1 MAGPKE
7 IALGIASVLGKP
19 GLPDPM
25 TISFRGQTLDEGTQ
39 IVRAIITE
47 CEDAGIRVAKVEA
60 DVDLHKN
67 LMAEGYEGAVPL
79 LACVDLLG
87 EIRVFAGGHDRHNQ

>member
-25 TISFRGQTLDEGTQ
+25 TISFRGQTLDEGAH

-47 CEDAGIRVAKVEA
+47 CEDAGLRVTKVET
-60 DVDLHKN
+60 DVELHRN
-67 LMAEGYEGAVPL
+67 MIAQGYGGAVPI
-79 LACVDLLG
+79 LACHDLSG
-87 EIRVFAGGHDRHNQ
+87 EIRVYSN